1 MSLERTNYPQ
11 RKAAVLS
18 ALQEKLEASPLV
30 VLVNYEGISVEDIN
44 GIRRKLE
51 ENGMSYMVAKNNI
64 IKKAVQGTE
73 KERMVPLLAG
83 MTGLVFS
90 GEDGIEAAK
99 TVRDITTERKK
110 NPGFVVK
117 GGFFDGTVLKSDVE
131 VNKVADLPS
140 KEELLSTLL
149 RTVQE
154 GPRQILGVIQGPAR
168 DLVNLI
174 KNYEHKLSEAE

>member
-11 RKAAVLS
+11 RKVEFLNT
-18 ALQEKLEASPLV
+18 LQEKLEASPLV
-30 VLVNYEGISVEDIN
+30 VLVNYEGIGVEDIN
-44 GIRRKLE
+44 GIRRRLE
-51 ENGMSYMVAKNNI
+51 EKGISYMVAKNNI

-73 KERMVPLLAG
+73 REKMIPLLTG
-83 MTGLVFS
+83 MTGLIFS
-90 GEDGIEAAK
+90 GEDGIETAK